1 MRIRTMAGL
10 TAAGAAAVAAVIG
23 GVAYASADE
32 NEPIVRIVTDE
43 SAGTRNAVQQ
53 EQPQDEDCPDKTGE
67 AAPSTNGAGL

>member
-43 SAGTRNAVQQ
+43 TGARNAVQP
-53 EQPQDEDCPDKTGE
+53 EQPQEEDCPDKTGE
-67 AAPSTNGAGL
+67 APSTAGAGL